1 MAAPELETK
10 NLAEYGNIQ
19 FKAGVINTHEGG
31 EDVYVSRTFMEDS
44 PYDIPQVPIDFATSG
59 NNTIIAAP
67 GAGKKLRIYKVL
79 IVADEEVRTHFTYYS
94 GSTAKSGPMQVDI
107 LADPYMGGIFMDCG
121 ENEAFIIHS
130 SNPGQ
135 VGGYVCYREV
145 DV

>member
-1 MAAPELETK
+1 MTAPELETI
-10 NLAEYGNIQ
+10 NLAKYGNIA
-19 FKAGVINTHEGG
+19 FAAGVINTHEGG
-31 EDVYVSRTFMEDS
+31 SDVYVSRTYIEDS
-44 PYDIPQVPIDFATSG
+44 PYVILQVPIDFATSG

-94 GSTAKSGPMQVDI
+94 DTTAKSGPMQADI